1 MDSFATHQL
10 FRSSSSED
18 ADSIQ
23 STDELLTCKIP
34 TWIFKTGNMI
44 VINDPVLSDYINS
57 QYPTPPP
64 LKVCQSIYVP
74 ITKVGTLEN
83 ISMKMAAPRNKK
95 KYTDLRTQY
104 IFRKPISNQI
114 RYILSSIGKF
124 WPDINFSYYDYDIFE
139 IDAISRFYIIERHVK
154 DKQQD
159 QGNGNTRHKRTLDCD
174 EIVRLF
180 IHNDIVLKNTDDGND
195 DE

>member
-1 MDSFATHQL
+1 MDSFATQQL
-10 FRSSSSED
+10 FRSSSED
-18 ADSIQ
+18 ADTIQ
-23 STDELLTCKIP
+23 SSEKLLTCKIP

-44 VINDPVLSDYINS
+44 VINDPEISDYINLQCPAS
-57 QYPTPPP
+57 PP

-83 ISMKMAAPRNKK
+83 ISLKMAAPRNKK

-114 RYILSSIGKF
+114 RYILNSIGKF
-124 WPDINFSYYDYDIFE
+124 WQNINFSYYDYDIFE
-139 IDAISRFYIIERHVK
+139 IDVIPGFYIVERHVK
-154 DKQQD
+154 DKQQG
-159 QGNGNTRHKRTLDCD
+159 QSHRLKRTLDCD

>member
-1 MDSFATHQL
+1 MDSFATQQL
-10 FRSSSSED
+10 FRSSSED
-18 ADSIQ
+18 ADTIQ
-23 STDELLTCKIP
+23 SSEKLLNCKIP

-44 VINDPVLSDYINS
+44 VINDPVISDYINLQCPS
-57 QYPTPPP
+57 PP

-83 ISMKMAAPRNKK
+83 ISLKMAAPRNKK

-104 IFRKPISNQI
+104 IFRKPISSQI
-114 RYILSSIGKF
+114 RYILNSIGKF
-124 WPDINFSYYDYDIFE
+124 WQNINFSYYDYDIFE
-139 IDAISRFYIIERHVK
+139 IDSIFGFYIVERHVK
-154 DKQQD
+154 DKVK
-159 QGNGNTRHKRTLDCD
+159 GLKRTLDCD

>member
-1 MDSFATHQL
+1 MDSFTTNQL
-10 FRSSSSED
+10 FRSSSED

-44 VINDPVLSDYINS
+44 VINDPVISDYINL

-64 LKVCQSIYVP
+64 RKVCQSIYVP

-104 IFRKPISNQI
+104 IFRKPISTQI
-114 RYILSSIGKF
+114 QYILNSIGKY

-154 DKQQD
+154 DKVK
-159 QGNGNTRHKRTLDCD
+159 GLKRTLDCD

>member
-1 MDSFATHQL
+1 MDSFTTNQL
-10 FRSSSSED
+10 FRSSSQD

-44 VINDPVLSDYINS
+44 VINDPVISDYINLQCPKPS
-57 QYPTPPP
+57 A

-83 ISMKMAAPRNKK
+83 ISMKMVAPRNKK

-104 IFRKPISNQI
+104 IFRKPISSQI
-114 RYILSSIGKF
+114 RYILNSIGKF

-154 DKQQD
+154 DKVK
-159 QGNGNTRHKRTLDCD
+159 GLKRTLDCD
-174 EIVRLF
+174 EIVQLF

-195 DE
+195 EDDDER

>member
-18 ADSIQ
+18 AEAMQ
-23 STDELLTCKIP
+23 STDDFITCKIP

-44 VINDPVLSDYINS
+44 IINDLVISDYINL
-57 QYPTPPP
+57 QYPVPPP

-83 ISMKMAAPRNKK
+83 ISRKMVAPHNRK

-104 IFRKPISNQI
+104 IFRKPISSQI

-124 WPDINFSYYDYDIFE
+124 WPDINFSYYDYNIFE
-139 IDAISRFYIIERHVK
+139 IDAIPGFYIIERRVK
-154 DKQQD
+154 EKVK
-159 QGNGNTRHKRTLDCD
+159 GLKRTLDCD
-174 EIVRLF
+174 EIERLF
-180 IHNDIVLKNTDDGND
+180 IHNDIVLKNTDDGNN
-195 DE
+195 EC